1 MHAIAYVITELD
13 RGGAE
18 LALRRLV
25 QGLDRSRFRA
35 VVFSLTDD
43 GPVGEAIRRDGIAV
57 HALRAQRRPA
67 RALLEFVRRLRDLR
81 PAILHAFLFHANVFG
96 CLAGRLAGVPR
107 VIASLRVC
115 EEGRPRRAA
124 IERLALRLAD
134 RIVCV
139 AAAVRDHARRKAG
152 LPADRLVVIPNGIEI
167 PHDSTAGPRPFRR
180 RVLTVAHLRPQK
192 GIEDL
197 LRAVPAVL
205 AAVPDASFTIVG
217 RDDAG
222 GCRRMARSIGV
233 ESAVRFAGETDA
245 VGPFYDDADLF
256 VLPSRWEGCPNTVLE
271 AMAAA
276 LPVVATSVGGTPE
289 LVVEGTTGLLA
300 PPRSPAAL
308 ARRIVELLQDPARAR
323 AMGAAGRAR
332 VAAEFSTRRMVEAHE
347 ALYLQPGSD
356 YHHFSLFNSEKW
368 G

>member
-1 MHAIAYVITELD
+1 
-13 RGGAE
+13 
-18 LALRRLV
+18 
-25 QGLDRSRFRA
+25 
-35 VVFSLTDD
+35 
-43 GPVGEAIRRDGIAV
+43 
-57 HALRAQRRPA
+57 
-67 RALLEFVRRLRDLR
+67 
-81 PAILHAFLFHANVFG
+81 
-96 CLAGRLAGVPR
+96 
-107 VIASLRVC
+107 
-115 EEGRPRRAA
+115 
-124 IERLALRLAD
+124 
-134 RIVCV
+134 
-139 AAAVRDHARRKAG
+139 
-152 LPADRLVVIPNGIEI
+152 
-167 PHDSTAGPRPFRR
+167 
-180 RVLTVAHLRPQK
+180 VLTVAHLRPQK

-205 AAVPDASFTIVG
+205 DAVPDASFTIVG
-217 RDDAG
+217 RGDAG

-308 ARRIVELLQDPARAR
+308 AERIVDLLRDPARAR

-347 ALYLQPGSD
+347 ALYMKPGSD
-356 YHHFSLFNSEKW
+356 YHHFLLLNSEKW
-368 G
+368 